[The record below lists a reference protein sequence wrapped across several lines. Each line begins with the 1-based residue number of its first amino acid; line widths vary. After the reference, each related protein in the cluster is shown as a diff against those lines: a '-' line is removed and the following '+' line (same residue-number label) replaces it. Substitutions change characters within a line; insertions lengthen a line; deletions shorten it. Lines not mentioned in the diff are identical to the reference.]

1 MRLHKKRPQSDMESQ
16 RDSVQLPRFSFES
29 ETEQRLI
36 STERLFFEYSQDET
50 EYSSGR
56 ERIKS
61 DDDGDGD
68 ISEIVVRF
76 ITSFPRRIC

>member
-1 MRLHKKRPQSDMESQ
+1 MRLQKKRPQSDVESQ

-36 STERLFFEYSQDET
+36 STERLFFEYCQDET
-50 EYSSGR
+50 EYNPGR

-61 DDDGDGD
+61 GDDGEEDMD
-68 ISEIVVRF
+68 EIVVRL
-76 ITSFPRRIC
+76 FPNLFGCIH